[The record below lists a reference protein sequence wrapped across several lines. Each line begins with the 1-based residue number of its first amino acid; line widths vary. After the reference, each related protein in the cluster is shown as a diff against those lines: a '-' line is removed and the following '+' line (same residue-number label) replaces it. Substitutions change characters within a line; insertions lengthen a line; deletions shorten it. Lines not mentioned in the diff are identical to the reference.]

1 MQEGINM
8 AELSESQIAA
18 QKRYELEQAEINA
31 GKGAG
36 KKAAVLGKTVIGSRK
51 RYEINQ
57 TENIVPGSTHP
68 SDVRTELPKN

>member
-1 MQEGINM
+1 M

-18 QKRYELEQAEINA
+18 KKKYELEQTEVGA
-31 GKGAG
+31 GGKAG
-36 KKAAVLGKTVIGSRK
+36 KKTPVLGATVIGSRK

-68 SDVRTELPKN
+68 SDVRTQKNQ